1 MHESYLLVLAV
12 IAYVAYQ
19 HINLQERL
27 SRSEAKLDAL
37 LQHLGITEG
46 QFIEPSAEVRALAQ
60 DPKRRI
66 EAIKAYR
73 RQTGLGLKDAVA
85 MIDKL
90 QAEAPKQP

>member
-1 MHESYLLVLAV
+1 MTEPYLLVLALL
-12 IAYVAYQ
+12 AYLAYQ
-19 HINLQERL
+19 HLNLQERL
-27 SRSEAKLDAL
+27 KRSEAKLDAL
-37 LQHLGITEG
+37 LAHLGVEEG
-46 QFIEPSAEVRALAQ
+46 KFSEPSAEVRALAA

-85 MIDKL
+85 VIDKL